1 MPLPQ
6 LSIRKQRIKSS
17 LEEGF
22 LEIKVMKYQKRS
34 SKLSLKV
41 KEKKKKSLRSLVCF
55 LSHTQLCY
63 GFTPGSVSGRQ
74 MWYWGWNLGQL
85 HARLRVPYSQYYLLN
100 PRNVLKNIHSDFI
113 VNGQTAQY
121 SSPNISK
128 ADITLRSG

>member
-41 KEKKKKSLRSLVCF
+41 KEKKKKKLEKSCLFFEPHTALLWVYSWFCVREANVVLGMEPRSVTCKAKSALLTILSLEPKKC
-55 LSHTQLCY
+55 
-63 GFTPGSVSGRQ
+63 
-74 MWYWGWNLGQL
+74 
-85 HARLRVPYSQYYLLN
+85 
-100 PRNVLKNIHSDFI
+100 LKKYPF
-113 VNGQTAQY
+113 
-121 SSPNISK
+121 
-128 ADITLRSG
+128 